1 MIEIIQTFLKE
12 GDIVICID
20 SADHS
25 SDPLFFHSRR
35 LTYGKEYTIKRI
47 GNYKLNSSIS
57 ITNDIGMTGIY
68 NLNRFVTL
76 SKWREIRLN
85 EILEE

>member
-57 ITNDIGMTGIY
+57 ITNDIGMIGIY
-68 NLNRFVTL
+68 NLKRFVTID
-76 SKWREIRLN
+76 KWREIRLN

>member
-20 SADHS
+20 SADHGKKQK
-25 SDPLFFHSRR
+25 LI
-35 LTYGKEYTIKRI
+35 YGKEYTIKRI
-47 GNYKLNSSIS
+47 GNYKLNTSIS

-68 NLNRFVTL
+68 NLKRFVTL

>member
-20 SADHS
+20 S

-35 LTYGKEYTIKRI
+35 LTYGKGYTIKRI
-47 GNYKLNSSIS
+47 GNYKLNTSIS

>member
-20 SADHS
+20 SSDHGKKQK
-25 SDPLFFHSRR
+25 
-35 LTYGKEYTIKRI
+35 LTYGKKYTIKRI
-47 GNYKLNSSIS
+47 GNYKLNTSIS

>member
-1 MIEIIQTFLKE
+1 MIEIIQTLLKE

-25 SDPLFFHSRR
+25 SDPLLFHSRR

-47 GNYKLNSSIS
+47 GNYKLNPSIS

-68 NLNRFVTL
+68 KLNRFVTL

>member
-20 SADHS
+20 SSDHS
-25 SDPLFFHSRR
+25 SDPLLFHSRR

-47 GNYKLNSSIS
+47 GNYKLNPSIS

-85 EILEE
+85 ELGI

>member
-1 MIEIIQTFLKE
+1 MKE

-20 SADHS
+20 SSDHGKKQK
-25 SDPLFFHSRR
+25 
-35 LTYGKEYTIKRI
+35 LTYGKGYTIKRI
-47 GNYKLNSSIS
+47 DNYKLNSIIS
-57 ITNDIGMTGIY
+57 ITNDSGVIGIY

-76 SKWREIRLN
+76 DKWREIRLN

>member
-1 MIEIIQTFLKE
+1 MKE

-20 SADHS
+20 SADYS

-47 GNYKLNSSIS
+47 GNYKLNPSIS

-68 NLNRFVTL
+68 KLNRFVTL